1 MSEHNDDS
9 FRKKSLKQKIGTV
22 LLLILFIAVVL
33 SFIFGT
39 YLFGMAGIF
48 KLLGIQYTSVWSL
61 IIFVVSFFIISS
73 IVELF
78 IKPISELITENITEK
93 FTTLLIQFNFQS
105 LSNGLSM
112 RTDNQR
118 PREPIRDISNRSNM
132 SSITLTLKT
141 GIIVAILLTLLE
153 MAFEEIKNKSES

>member
-39 YLFGMAGIF
+39 YLFWMAGIF
-48 KLLGIQYTSVWSL
+48 KLLGIQFTSVWSL
-61 IIFVVSFFIISS
+61 IIFVISFFILAS

-78 IKPISELITENITEK
+78 SKQISELITENITEK
-93 FTTLLIQFNFQS
+93 FTILLIQFHIQI
-105 LSNGLSM
+105 LTNGLSLFIV
-112 RTDNQR
+112 DVF
-118 PREPIRDISNRSNM
+118 M
-132 SSITLTLKT
+132 SSITLTLQ
-141 GIIVAILLTLLE
+141 GL
-153 MAFEEIKNKSES
+153 

>member
-1 MSEHNDDS
+1 MCEHNDDS

-105 LSNGLSM
+105 LSNGLCLFIV
-112 RTDNQR
+112 DAF
-118 PREPIRDISNRSNM
+118 M